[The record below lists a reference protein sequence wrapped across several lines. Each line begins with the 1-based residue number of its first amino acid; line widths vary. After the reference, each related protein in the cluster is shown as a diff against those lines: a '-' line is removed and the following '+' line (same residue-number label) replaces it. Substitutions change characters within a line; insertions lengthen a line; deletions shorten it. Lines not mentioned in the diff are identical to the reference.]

1 MIIEQLEKSEI
12 KRLGE
17 MDRSEKVTLLYK
29 YSKGKLLPEETD
41 LNVPRWREEDVE
53 RQINKLSAELDQ
65 GGTLFGATDGGVLA
79 GLAVLGN
86 KFVGEHSDELQLASL
101 HVSRAYRRQ
110 GIATKLFEAA
120 SKIAKEKGAKRLY
133 ISVTPSESAV
143 GFYLS
148 HGCKLATHVDEELF
162 AQEPEDIHMIKE
174 L

>member
-1 MIIEQLEKSEI
+1 MIIKQLNKSEI

-17 MDRSEKVTLLYK
+17 IDRSEKVNLLYK
-29 YSKGKLLPEETD
+29 YSKGKLLPEKTD
-41 LNVPRWREEDVE
+41 LNVPRWSEEEVK
-53 RQINKLSAELDQ
+53 RQTRKLSAELDQ
-65 GGTLFGATDGGVLA
+65 GGTLFGAIDDGVLA

-86 KFVGEHSDELQLASL
+86 KFIGEHSDEVQLVSL

-120 SKIAKEKGAKRLY
+120 SKLAKEKGAKRLY

-148 HGCKLATHVDEELF
+148 HSCTLTTHVDEELF
-162 AQEPEDIHMIKE
+162 AQEPEDIHMIKQ